1 MPVLTRLIPSPVV
14 VDIRPGA
21 LDDLASV
28 LADQRISHSGRL
40 AVAVSGGSGARLRE
54 RVAPSLPGAVWY
66 EVGGGTL
73 DDAVRLAGEMKADHY
88 DAVVG
93 LGGGKI
99 IDCAKFAAARV
110 GLPLVAVPTNLA
122 HDGLCSPVATLDND
136 AGRGS
141 YGVPNPIAAV
151 IDLDVIR
158 EAPARFVRA
167 GIGDAIS
174 NINAVADWELANRIN
189 GEQIDGLAAA
199 MARQAGEAVLRHPGG
214 IGDNTFLQVL
224 AEALVLTGVAMSI
237 SGDSRPA
244 SGSCHEINHAFDLL
258 YPKRAAA
265 HGEQCGLGAAFAMYL
280 RGAHEESAYMAEV
293 LRRHG
298 LPVLPEEL
306 GFTVDEF
313 VRAVEFAP
321 ETRPGR
327 YTILEHLQLKT
338 NQIKDIYADYV
349 KAIGS

>member
-1 MPVLTRLIPSPVV
+1 RLK
-14 VDIRPGA
+14 
-21 LDDLASV
+21 
-28 LADQRISHSGRL
+28 
-40 AVAVSGGSGARLRE
+40 E
-54 RVAPSLPGAVWY
+54 RVAPQLPGATWY

-73 DDAVRLAGEMKADHY
+73 DDAVRLADDIRAGHF
-88 DAVVG
+88 DALVG

-99 IDCAKFAAARV
+99 IDCAKYAAARV

-141 YGVPNPIAAV
+141 YGVPNPIAV
-151 IDLDVIR
+151 LVDLDVILA
-158 EAPARFVRA
+158 APARFVRS
-167 GIGDAIS
+167 GIGDAVS
-174 NINAVADWELANRIN
+174 NVSAIADWELANRVN
-189 GEQIDGLAAA
+189 GEKIDGLAAA

-214 IGDNTFLQVL
+214 IADNDFLQVL
-224 AEALVLTGVAMSI
+224 AEALVLSGIAMSV
-237 SGDSRPA
+237 SGDSRPS
-244 SGSCHEINHAFDLL
+244 SGACHEINHAFDLL
-258 YPKRAAA
+258 FPKRAAS

-280 RGAHEESAYMAEV
+280 RGAHEESAHMAGV

-298 LPVLPEEL
+298 LPVLPEDI

-313 VRAVEFAP
+313 VRVVEFAP

-327 YTILEHLQLKT
+327 YTILEHLDLKT
-338 NQIKDIYADYV
+338 DQIKDIYADYV